1 MMTFRTKAETLKKL
15 YGSIRYGKVL
25 PAALFTVQEWAD
37 SPESVY
43 DSVMKEPWSGGELI
57 IRSSAINEDLE
68 NESMAGKFTSVLH
81 VRDREDFF
89 SGVETVIA
97 SYGDD
102 RNPDDQFFVQPMLE
116 DVRMSGVI
124 FTMDPN
130 TGGNYYVINYDA
142 STGSTSS
149 VTGGSGSELMTFYC
163 FKGYEKPTGHVEMDK
178 LIFAAK
184 EIEELFGTNTLDI
197 EFALSGDGTVYI
209 FQVRNLVMKVPA
221 KALERQKVVLERVY
235 RYLERADGP
244 KPHLFGHRTFYSI
257 MTDWN
262 PAEMIGIRPKPLAL
276 SLYRNLITDG
286 TWAYQRAD
294 YGYKDLRSFP
304 LILDFGGLPYV
315 DVRVSF
321 NSFIPQSV
329 EDDLAEKLVEYYLHR
344 LAEHPE
350 MHDKVEFDIIFSC
363 HTFDL
368 PQRIKVL
375 KEYGFSQ
382 AECDE
387 IAGHLNRLTNRIINT
402 KDGLWIVDSR
412 KIDTLKQRQELLING
427 DYDIIYKLYWLL
439 EDCRRYGTLPFAGLA
454 RAGFVA
460 VQILKSFVSTGIFTE
475 EEYNAYIASLNTV
488 GSNLSAD
495 FASLSKKAF
504 LKKYGHLRPGTYDI
518 CSQRY
523 DEAPDRYFDWNE
535 AQKTELVSPN
545 FKISIEQMTMIREYL
560 QSFGMSD
567 DVLALFTFLK
577 GAIEGREYSK
587 FTFTKSLS
595 YILKLLEELGAQ
607 YGYTREDMAY
617 LDVETVKSLYVSE
630 RNVGEVLEQSI
641 REGKR
646 RYQDTLGIS
655 MPPVIEQKTDCYY
668 YYQGSASPNYIT
680 LGHASGPVRS
690 TEDDDLE
697 GAILLI
703 PSADPGYDWVFSK
716 KIAGFVTKYGGANSH
731 MAIRSGELSIP
742 AIVGAGEQLYN
753 QLAAAEV
760 VEIDCAQRK
769 AVVIK

>member
-1 MMTFRTKAETLKKL
+1 MTFGTKAETLKNL
-15 YGSIRYGKVL
+15 YGNTRSGQVL
-25 PAALFTVQEWAD
+25 PVSIFTVREWAEG
-37 SPESVY
+37 PEKVY
-43 DSVMKEPWSGGELI
+43 SSVMNEPWSGGELI

-81 VRDREDFF
+81 VRDREGFF
-89 SGVETVIA
+89 QGVETVIG
-97 SYGDD
+97 SYSEDN
-102 RNPDDQFFVQPMLE
+102 NPDNQFFVQPMLE
-116 DVRMSGVI
+116 DVWMSGVM

-149 VTGGSGSELMTFYC
+149 VTGGNGSKLMTFYC
-163 FKGYEKPTGHVEMDK
+163 FKGYQKPTGHGEMDK
-178 LIFAAK
+178 LIGLAR
-184 EIEELFGTNTLDI
+184 ELEGLFKSTTLDI

-209 FQVRNLVMKVPA
+209 FQVRNLVMRVPP
-221 KALERQKVVLERVY
+221 KDLERQSMVLDRVY
-235 RYLERADGP
+235 EYLKKADGL
-244 KPHLFGHRTFYSI
+244 KPHLFGHKAMYSV

-304 LILDFGGLPYV
+304 LILDLGGLPYV

-321 NSFIPQSV
+321 NSFIPQSI
-329 EDDLAEKLVEYYLHR
+329 EDGLAEKLVEYYLFR
-344 LAEHPE
+344 LSEHPE

-368 PQRIKVL
+368 PQRLKVL
-375 KEYGFSQ
+375 RDYGFTGE
-382 AECDE
+382 ECEE
-387 IAGHLNRLTNRIINT
+387 IAEHLNRLTNRIINA
-402 KDGLWIVDSR
+402 KDGLWIIDSR
-412 KIDTLKQRQELLING
+412 KIDILKERQELLING

-454 RAGFVA
+454 RAGFIA
-460 VQILKSFVSTGIFTE
+460 VQMLKSFVSIGVFTE
-475 EEYNAYIASLNTV
+475 EEYNAYIAGLNTV
-488 GSNLSAD
+488 GSGLSRDYAT
-495 FASLSKKAF
+495 LSKKAF

-518 CSQRY
+518 CSRRY
-523 DEAPDRYFDWNE
+523 DEAPDRYFDWSGE
-535 AQKTELVSPN
+535 QRTEPVSPN
-545 FKISIEQMTMIREYL
+545 FKISIEQMAAIREHL
-560 QSFGMSD
+560 RSFGMSD
-567 DVLALFTFLK
+567 DVLALFSFLK

-595 YILKLLEELGAQ
+595 YVLKLLEELGAR

-617 LDVETVKSLYVSE
+617 LDIEAIKSIYLSE
-630 RNVGEVLEQSI
+630 RDAGEVIGRSI
-641 REGKR
+641 EEGKR

-655 MPPVIEQKTDCYY
+655 MPPVISRETDCYY
-668 YYQGSASPNYIT
+668 YFQGSASPNYIT
-680 LGHASGPVRS
+680 LGHAAGPVRT
-690 TEDDDLE
+690 TEDEDLE
-697 GAILLI
+697 ESILLI

-716 KIAGFVTKYGGANSH
+716 KIAGFVTKFGGANSH

-742 AIVGAGEQLYN
+742 AIVGAGEQLYD

-760 VEIDCAQRK
+760 VEIDCALRK
-769 AVVIK
+769 AVIIK